1 MPGRVGA
8 PLRLPESWTE
18 RLPFLEALEE
28 EWQPVPLAALII
40 WLIFY
45 TFFLFELVAGG
56 SFPKYMDLVFIPV
69 HEGGHLVFGF
79 FGQFI
84 SVAGGTF
91 MQLAAPVMLAIYF
104 AFRRQAQAVA
114 FCIFFF
120 FEQFLPIS
128 IYMADARAQQL
139 PLLTVGD
146 SEDVIHDWNYLF
158 SHLGLLEHDTQ
169 IASTV
174 RVLGWLGM
182 LATVAWFLRRG
193 LDRSNSETSRAQF

>member
-1 MPGRVGA
+1 L
-8 PLRLPESWTE
+8 PLRLPEFWTE

-28 EWQPVPLAALII
+28 DWQPVSRAALII

-45 TFFLFELVAGG
+45 LFFLFELAAGG
-56 SFPKYMDLVFIPV
+56 GFPSYMDLVFIPV
-69 HEGGHLVFGF
+69 HEGGHLLFRW
-79 FGQFI
+79 FGQF
-84 SVAGGTF
+84 VALAGGTF
-91 MQLAAPVMLAIYF
+91 MQLAAPVLLAIYF
-104 AFRRQAQAVA
+104 GFRRQAQAVA

-169 IASTV
+169 IASTF

-182 LATVAWFLRRG
+182 LATVAWFVRRG
-193 LDRSNSETSRAQF
+193 LDRNSREIKRAKF